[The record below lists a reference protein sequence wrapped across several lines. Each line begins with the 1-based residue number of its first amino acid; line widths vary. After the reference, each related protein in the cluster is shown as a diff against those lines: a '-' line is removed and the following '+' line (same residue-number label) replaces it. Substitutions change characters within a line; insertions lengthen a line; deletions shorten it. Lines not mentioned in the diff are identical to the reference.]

1 MHSIRRT
8 ITLVLISSLILVI
21 FSAAIHG
28 YRAALS
34 MSSRFMD
41 QELTTLLYSVAL
53 SNGQQ
58 VEDLGSSELVYQI
71 WRNDKLIT
79 DSPNQPDKPLTLGAD
94 GFSEQNFD
102 GRRWRVYKQTLT
114 DGTTV
119 IVGQPLQSRVGLTDA
134 LTVSVIMPFIYA
146 VPILA
151 LIVFMSV
158 SLGLKPLK
166 LLSSKLSN
174 RQGKDLSPV
183 SLPQVPTEMQPVMDT
198 LNTMLLRLNEAFER
212 EQQFASNAA
221 HELRTP
227 LSVMKINLHN
237 LAKERR
243 DEAGKL
249 QAIQQDTD
257 RMIHVVNQILLLS
270 RTSPEMFHTQLSQ
283 VDAFVVAQNV
293 IADLYSKIESK
304 QQEIS
309 LEGDSA
315 LLMSTEF
322 TLYTLLQNLLANAS
336 AYSPQGAAIQ
346 VSVLVKDQQV
356 CLVVEDSGPGI
367 APHERSQV
375 LKRFYRDQKDEKY
388 KSTGSGLGLAI
399 VGQIVTL
406 HHGSIALGDA
416 SLGGLSVTVSL
427 PLEVTES

>member
-8 ITLVLISSLILVI
+8 ITLVLVSSLILVI

-41 QELTTLLYSVAL
+41 QELTTLLYSV
-53 SNGQQ
+53 SISHGQQ
-58 VEDLGSSELVYQI
+58 AEGLGSSELVYQI
-71 WRNDKLIT
+71 WRNGELIT
-79 DSPNQPDKPLTLGAD
+79 DSPNQPDQPLTLGDD
-94 GFSEQNFD
+94 GFSEQNFA
-102 GRRWRVYKQTLT
+102 GKRWRVYKQTLVDNT
-114 DGTTV
+114 IV
-119 IVGQPLQSRVGLTDA
+119 IVAQPLQSRVGLTDS
-134 LTVSVIMPFIYA
+134 LTVSVIMPFLYA

-151 LIVFMSV
+151 LIVFVSV

-166 LLSSKLSN
+166 LLSQKLSH
-174 RQGKDLSPV
+174 RKGKDLSPV
-183 SLPQVPTEMQPVMDT
+183 SLPHVPEEMQPVMDT
-198 LNTMLLRLNEAFER
+198 LNTMFSRLNEAFER

-237 LAKERR
+237 LAKERQE
-243 DEAGKL
+243 DEGKL
-249 QAIQQDTD
+249 KAIQQDTD

-270 RTSPEMFHTQLSQ
+270 RTSPEMFHLQLSK
-283 VDAFVVAQNV
+283 VDAFLVAQNV
-293 IADLYSKIESK
+293 ITDIYSKIESK
-304 QQEIS
+304 QQDIS

-322 TLYTLLQNLLANAS
+322 TLYTMLQNLIANAS
-336 AYSPQGAAIQ
+336 AYSPEGAAIQ
-346 VSVLVKDQQV
+346 VSVQAQDGQV
-356 CLVVEDSGPGI
+356 LLMVEDSGPGI
-367 APHERSQV
+367 APQERPQV

-406 HHGSIALGDA
+406 HHGTITLDES
-416 SLGGLSVTVSL
+416 SLGGLCVTIRL
-427 PLEVTES
+427 PFEVIES

>member
-58 VEDLGSSELVYQI
+58 MDGLGSSELVYQI
-71 WRNDKLIT
+71 WRDGTLIT
-79 DSPNQPDKPLTLGAD
+79 DSPNQPDEPLTIGAD

-166 LLSSKLSN
+166 LLSQKLSH
-174 RQGKDLSPV
+174 RKGKDLSPV
-183 SLPQVPTEMQPVMDT
+183 TLPQVPNEMQPVMDT
-198 LNTMLLRLNEAFER
+198 LNTMFLRLNEAFER

-237 LAKERR
+237 LAKERH
-243 DEAGKL
+243 DDAGKL

-270 RTSPEMFHTQLSQ
+270 RTSPEMFHLQLSK

-293 IADLYSKIESK
+293 IADIYSKIDSK
-304 QQEIS
+304 HQDIS

-315 LLMSTEF
+315 FLMSTEF
-322 TLYTLLQNLLANAS
+322 TLYTMLQNLIANAS
-336 AYSPQGAAIQ
+336 AYSPEGAAIQ
-346 VSVLVKDQQV
+346 VTVLNKNEQV
-356 CLVVEDSGPGI
+356 CVMVEDSGPGI
-367 APHERSQV
+367 APQERPRV
-375 LKRFYRDQKDEKY
+375 LQRFYRDQKDEKY

-399 VGQIVTL
+399 VGQIITL
-406 HHGSIALGDA
+406 HHGTIALGDSA
-416 SLGGLSVTVSL
+416 LGGLKVAVSL
-427 PLEVTES
+427 PFEVTES

>member
-41 QELTTLLYSVAL
+41 QELTTLLYSVSL

-58 VEDLGSSELVYQI
+58 LDGLSSSELVYQI
-71 WRNDKLIT
+71 WRGGELIT
-79 DSPNQPDKPLTLGAD
+79 DSPNQSDKPLTLGND
-94 GFSEQNFD
+94 GFSDQNFD
-102 GRRWRVYKQTLT
+102 GKRWRVYKQTLVDNT
-114 DGTTV
+114 VV
-119 IVGQPLQSRVGLTDA
+119 IVAQPLQSRVGLTDS

-146 VPILA
+146 VPLLA
-151 LIVFMSV
+151 LIVFVSV
-158 SLGLKPLK
+158 SQGLKPLK
-166 LLSSKLSN
+166 LLSQKLSH
-174 RQGKDLSPV
+174 RKGKDLSPV
-183 SLPQVPTEMQPVMDT
+183 ALPHVPFELQPVVDT
-198 LNTMLLRLNEAFER
+198 LNTMFSRLNEAFER

-237 LAKERR
+237 LAKEQQGN
-243 DEAGKL
+243 AGKL
-249 QAIQQDTD
+249 HTIQQDTD

-270 RTSPEMFHTQLSQ
+270 RTSPEMFHLQLSK
-283 VDAFVVAQNV
+283 VDAFLVAQNV
-293 IADLYSKIESK
+293 ITDIYSKIESK
-304 QQEIS
+304 RQEIS

-315 LLMSTEF
+315 YLMSTEF
-322 TLYTLLQNLLANAS
+322 TLYTMLQNLIANAS
-336 AYSPQGAAIQ
+336 AYSPEYAAIQ
-346 VSVLVKDQQV
+346 VSVLNKGTDVL
-356 CLVVEDSGPGI
+356 LVVEDSGPGI
-367 APHERSQV
+367 APEERPQV
-375 LKRFYRDQKDEKY
+375 MKRFYRDQKDEKY

-406 HHGSIALGDA
+406 HQGVITLGDSA
-416 SLGGLSVTVSL
+416 LGGLSVTIRL
-427 PLEVTES
+427 PFEATES

>member
-41 QELTTLLYSVAL
+41 QELTTLLYSVSL

-58 VEDLGSSELVYQI
+58 IEGLGSSELVYQI
-71 WRNDKLIT
+71 WRQGELIT
-79 DSPNQPDKPLTLGAD
+79 DSPNQPDQPLTLGND
-94 GFSEQNFD
+94 GFSDQNFD
-102 GRRWRVYKQTLT
+102 GRRWRVYKQTLV
-114 DGTTV
+114 DGTIV
-119 IVGQPLQSRVGLTDA
+119 IVGQPLQSRVGLTDS

-146 VPILA
+146 VPLLA
-151 LIVFMSV
+151 LIVFVSV

-166 LLSSKLSN
+166 LLSMKLST
-174 RQGKDLSPV
+174 RKGKDLSPV
-183 SLPQVPTEMQPVMDT
+183 ALPKVPMEMQPVMGT
-198 LNTMLLRLNEAFER
+198 LNTMFLRLKEAFDR

-237 LAKERR
+237 LAKERAH
-243 DEAGKL
+243 DADKL

-270 RTSPEMFHTQLSQ
+270 RTSPEMFHLQLSK
-283 VDAFVVAQNV
+283 VDAFLVAQNV
-293 IADLYSKIESK
+293 IADIYSKIDNK

-315 LLMSTEF
+315 FIMSTEF
-322 TLYTLLQNLLANAS
+322 TLYTMLQNLIANAS
-336 AYSPQGAAIQ
+336 AYSPRSAAIQ
-346 VSVLVKDQQV
+346 VTVSGKDDQIS
-356 CLVVEDSGPGI
+356 LIVEDSGPGI
-367 APHERSQV
+367 APEERAQV

-406 HHGSIALGDA
+406 HHGSIILGES
-416 SLGGLSVTVSL
+416 SLGGLNVTIRL
-427 PLEVTES
+427 PFEVMES